1 MSGKTQL
8 ALGMF
13 EIAQR
18 RMLGTY
24 PFHTHLLARWQIEPT
39 QAVPTMGVT
48 VRGSATHLLYNPD
61 FVVSCSFDELAGVV
75 HHEINHLL
83 FEHVFMEPKDFPD
96 EEALVIAQETSA
108 NEWIPEP
115 LPGVPILLAQFPE
128 LPANEDAA
136 TRYRRLAR
144 DAQRGQDRGWK
155 SARTGRK
162 SVSTVPNSPA
172 PARNPAQGGRVSRM
186 PLDDHSVWDQARAS
200 GPIGRMAVRVLV
212 REAAQIL
219 TADDWKKINPVLRNR
234 IQQLARGDSPG
245 SGCEVLDGRRD
256 GRRDWRG
263 LLRRYVG
270 LATEDRPAFNRPPR
284 RFPDLLGILPGRR
297 RQSGPP
303 SVMVI
308 IDTSA
313 SMGTEVLEAIAG
325 ELVRLAAAHRLVV
338 VECDTAVRAVY
349 PFRGSMEKVHGR
361 GGTDLRPPFDHA
373 LLAKVRPNV
382 IICFTDGCGP
392 APDRPPR
399 VPVIWCLS
407 PGGHKPADWGREITL
422 PIVAEDGDRREAYG
436 GQRLTIRR
444 PSPYIRL
451 HGHSRSEWE
460 AAT

>member
-1 MSGKTQL
+1 MSGNTQL
-8 ALGMF
+8 AVGMF
-13 EIAQR
+13 EIAQK

-39 QAVPTMGVT
+39 RAIPTMGVT
-48 VRGSATHLLYNPD
+48 VCGSATRLLYNPD

-83 FEHVFMEPKDFPD
+83 FEHLFMEPKDFPD

-108 NEWIPEP
+108 NEWIPES
-115 LPGVPILLAQFPE
+115 LPGVPILLAQFPG

-144 DAQRGQDRGWK
+144 DAQRGHDRGWK
-155 SARTGRK
+155 SAQTGRK
-162 SVSTVPNSPA
+162 SVSTVPNFPV
-172 PARNPAQGGRVSRM
+172 PARNPAQDGRVSRM

-200 GPIGRMAVRVLV
+200 GPIGRMGIRVLV
-212 REAAQIL
+212 REAGQIL
-219 TADDWKKINPVLRNR
+219 TADDWKKINPVLRSR
-234 IQQLARGDSPG
+234 IQQLAGADFPG

-256 GRRDWRG
+256 GRRDWRRV
-263 LLRRYVG
+263 LRRYVR
-270 LATEDRPAFNRPPR
+270 LATEERPAFKRPPR
-284 RFPDLLGILPGRR
+284 RFPDLVGILPGWRR
-297 RQSGPP
+297 HSGPP

-313 SMGTEVLEAIAG
+313 SMGTEVLEAVAG

-349 PFRGSMEKVHGR
+349 PFRGNIKKVYGR
-361 GGTDLRPPFDHA
+361 GGTDLRPPFDQT
-373 LLAKVRPNV
+373 LLTKVRPDV

-407 PGGHKPADWGREITL
+407 PGGHKPAAWGREITL
-422 PIVAEDGDRREAYG
+422 SVVDEDGDRREPYA
-436 GQRLTIRR
+436 GQRLTTHQL
-444 PSPYIRL
+444 SPYIRL
-451 HGHSRSEWE
+451 PGSSRSARE